1 MGNLGCHFYS
11 LSYPRDFLLAIPDI
25 FKENQLCHIVSR
37 TGTSFSKPMVTK
49 RERPKPYSTP
59 DDLRSRIMRSN
70 KSHGNLSTELTLA
83 RLMRANHVFGWRRRV
98 LITGRPDFV
107 FKQQRV
113 ALFIDGC
120 YWHGCKCRRL
130 PKKNRRY
137 WQEKFETNQAR
148 DKRVTR
154 QLRAENWTVLRF
166 WEHQI
171 KKEPGRIV
179 MRIANALANSN
190 RAGGL

>member
-1 MGNLGCHFYS
+1 M
-11 LSYPRDFLLAIPDI
+11 P
-25 FKENQLCHIVSR
+25 E
-37 TGTSFSKPMVTK
+37 
-49 RERPKPYSTP
+49 REKPYSLP
-59 DDLRSRIMRSN
+59 DELRTRIMRSN

-83 RLMRANHVFGWRRRV
+83 RLMRANRISGWRRRV

-107 FKQQRV
+107 FKQQQV

-154 QLRAENWTVLRF
+154 QLRAESWNVLRF

-171 KKEPGRIV
+171 KKEPDRIV
-179 MRIANALANSN
+179 MRIAKALASVSN
-190 RAGGL
+190 RAGDL